1 MSVLLS
7 STVSTGRGGRAQGRR
22 LSNLTFGANHDA
34 MHPSARDG
42 RFHRRPS
49 PRRIGCSQSMLRRRQ
64 IMDSA
69 HTKTPLRPRRFLRQK
84 ITRRTVEEDLSGSFQ
99 LSCSSHPQSLY
110 LRFSSCHCRGYG
122 CGWLDPHLSQ
132 CHPLEPHL
140 PGRSS
145 AFLVSFHGLSPTV
158 RSLHLSSTTTE
169 SFNLVCSFPLLEDLS
184 FVFFGSKSE
193 PDRWN
198 VPLRSPKLTGS
209 LDLRTPMGTRSVA
222 RRLLDLPDGLHFT
235 KITVGCG
242 ARDSQS
248 ITELVSRC
256 SDTLESLTISSW
268 FQSMFSSASVIGQ
281 YLTAARSYR
290 DFT

>member
-110 LRFSSCHCRGYG
+110 LRFSSRHCRGYG
-122 CGWLDPHLSQ
+122 CGWLDLHLSQ

-145 AFLVSFHGLSPTV
+145 GLP
-158 RSLHLSSTTTE
+158 
-169 SFNLVCSFPLLEDLS
+169 
-184 FVFFGSKSE
+184 
-193 PDRWN
+193 
-198 VPLRSPKLTGS
+198 
-209 LDLRTPMGTRSVA
+209 
-222 RRLLDLPDGLHFT
+222 RLIPRIIAHRQIAPPILYHH
-235 KITVGCG
+235 
-242 ARDSQS
+242 R
-248 ITELVSRC
+248 E
-256 SDTLESLTISSW
+256 
-268 FQSMFSSASVIGQ
+268 FQSRLFISPSRGSVIRFFRLQ
-281 YLTAARSYR
+281 E
-290 DFT
+290 